1 MLEHAERDAL
11 ESFVSNCPNLE
22 PARGIPMFVIR
33 GALLFSLLEVLTAC
47 SAAVPTSIPTDTPSA
62 TTLAV
67 PTETP
72 SPTPTDQPTQTPST
86 PTPFPTPTIRPT
98 PTPST
103 PTPTPFPTPTIRPT
117 PTPFSPTTPSNA
129 NPNHPAHID
138 ALQANANPNH
148 PAHIDALQANPNPIP
163 GQRQPQ
169 PSGPHRRPLPHP
181 CYLDSMTH
189 RILCG
194 SPETTPVSP
203 AKSLRS
209 LGSKTGS

>member
-33 GALLFSLLEVLTAC
+33 GALLFSLLVVLTAC
-47 SAAVPTSIPTDTPSA
+47 SAAVPTSIPTDTLHP

-98 PTPST
+98 PTFST
-103 PTPTPFPTPTIRPT
+103 PTPT
-117 PTPFSPTTPSNA
+117 
-129 NPNHPAHID
+129 PNHPAHID
-138 ALQANANPNH
+138 ALQANANSIPNPNPNH
-148 PAHIDALQANPNPIP
+148 PAHTDALFPTLAI
-163 GQRQPQ
+163 
-169 PSGPHRRPLPHP
+169 STL
-181 CYLDSMTH
+181 
-189 RILCG
+189 
-194 SPETTPVSP
+194 
-203 AKSLRS
+203 
-209 LGSKTGS
+209 